1 MISTKMQTLA
11 QNNSVIRA
19 MFEEGKQMA
28 AEFGAEN
35 VFDFSLG
42 NPSVP
47 SPAAVNA
54 AAIDILQHEDNL
66 MLHGYMSNAGFEDV
80 RQAVADSLNRRFG
93 TSYGAQNI
101 LMTVGAAG
109 GLNIILKV
117 LLNPGDEVITF
128 APYFVEYK
136 NYVNN
141 YDGNLVVIPANI
153 PSFQPDLE
161 KLAAAITPRT
171 KAVIVNT
178 PNNPSG
184 AIYSAET
191 LAAMASVLESK
202 SLEFGQP
209 IYLISDE
216 PYRELAYDGVEVP
229 WIPHVLCQH
238 DGLLQLEQVPCPCPA
253 SGSAIWCCPPRWT
266 RQS

>member
-1 MISTKMQTLA
+1 M
-11 QNNSVIRA
+11 
-19 MFEEGKQMA
+19 
-28 AEFGAEN
+28 
-35 VFDFSLG
+35 
-42 NPSVP
+42 
-47 SPAAVNA
+47 
-54 AAIDILQHEDNL
+54 
-66 MLHGYMSNAGFEDV
+66 
-80 RQAVADSLNRRFG
+80 ADSLNRRFG